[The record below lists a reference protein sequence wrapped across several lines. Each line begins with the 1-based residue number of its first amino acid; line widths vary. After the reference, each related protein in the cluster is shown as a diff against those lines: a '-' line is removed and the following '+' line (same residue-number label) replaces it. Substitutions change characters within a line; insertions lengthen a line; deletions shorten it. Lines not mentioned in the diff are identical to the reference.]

1 MRNCCGFVIVAA
13 VVFGF
18 GSALAEGGQPLRGI
32 ELDPRAP
39 ERVVACFG
47 DSGLNTVVVPFRRQG
62 DLEDKAFQESLARW
76 GALAKK
82 RGMRCLIAVR
92 LFGPSEYTG
101 CTGSFRRGKE
111 AIAGGSPC
119 VCPAE
124 VAYWAEFA
132 APRAQRVSELAA
144 ANGLSGVLFEFSPT
158 LSGHEY
164 NANFCFCGACWKRF
178 VQEECNGDE
187 DLLALDFR
195 KCVEWIR
202 TSGRG
207 SAYYACLARVP
218 QEQMRKAAQAALEAF
233 PEMEMGIYNYWD
245 AWFHHAISRGMSEA
259 GLRPHLAL
267 AEYEKQSVGAFRHL
281 LERRWEEAGLDANPT
296 SVLPADYYLPRDV
309 QNQIA
314 ALGSSG
320 HGFLLTATNSLW
332 NQVEDYFHIYPAH
345 GASESFAQAIK
356 RGLSGDCEGKP
367 VLFNEAQERQP
378 LPHLALIHGG
388 GATGTLSKLVVRMAE
403 AYQLP
408 CSRLNAKQLGEWV
421 HTLSAF
427 QVAVLL
433 PGVGAASPEAF
444 AEAAPHFKRYLDNG
458 GILLALSAA
467 DEKQLGWLAAC
478 DDRFALEG
486 DHQFGL
492 KQAWLDTETGIM
504 TDPITVGAL
513 NPMMMHFKRHAD
525 AYVPLAKDGQDCAYV
540 VMQHVGRGMLLAT
553 AGPTVSTELIANAWF
568 HFRRR
573 GESVNIGLIPGAAR
587 IHFGK
592 NALVLGAAEFA
603 ERANNVDVAVDV
615 VDASGKTETHVLE
628 DVSVAGDGIRVP
640 LDYVA
645 GAEGAGRVVVTLS
658 DPADGAL
665 IRRAFIDIIHDQRV
679 EALPDKNYYTDE
691 SEAQLRVTYF
701 DTALMNASA
710 QMAVDGSTLEFAS
723 SGTNPQFVSVP
734 LAGLSPG
741 EHELS
746 LSFEQEGAAPYVTT
760 ALLRVEKPYPN
771 PVKVLFHRS
780 CVLEVAGKPFFP
792 LGCYGIEADQAEEL
806 VALGVNTVVG
816 GDPGGDGKL
825 KVLTHDLRKWAFD
838 ESLTA
843 DKLRE
848 RLRGPDFANLLA
860 YYMYDEPALWNQTP
874 ELLMRGYI
882 AGRAK
887 DPYHPQMSVYIGSL
901 TYPLYPDYVPS
912 GDCQMMD
919 HYPLPYYEVEQL
931 GAFLSKLA
939 DVCRDRVTVWS
950 VPQCFDWR
958 EIGTAFG
965 PYDTATLHPRGE
977 EARNYVYQS
986 IVAGAGAITFWTYR
1000 FAAEDPPR
1008 GEKLKAALAEGSKIA
1023 HIVANGTVVPSPET
1037 KPFGARIRCR
1047 SFQVDNKT
1055 YVVAVNPTRR
1065 EVAVEFRAPY
1075 LDGKKLKRWLP
1086 EPADLAGC
1094 SDTFGP
1100 LESKVYLA
1108 EGT

>member
-1 MRNCCGFVIVAA
+1 MRNCFDYSIIAAIVLCLYCSLA
-13 VVFGF
+13 VG
-18 GSALAEGGQPLRGI
+18 AEPVRGI
-32 ELDPRAP
+32 ELDPQAP
-39 ERVVACFG
+39 EHVVACFA
-47 DSGLNTVVVPFRRQG
+47 DSGVNTIVVPFRRQG
-62 DLEDKAFQESLARW
+62 DLEDKTFQQNLARW
-76 GALAKK
+76 GELAKK
-82 RGMRCLIAVR
+82 QGMRCLIALR

-101 CTGSFRRGKE
+101 CTGSYRKGKE
-111 AIAGGSPC
+111 AVAGGSPC
-119 VCPAE
+119 VCPTE
-124 VAYWAEFA
+124 EAYWTEFA
-132 APRAQRVSELAA
+132 APRVRRVAELAA

-164 NANFCFCGACWKRF
+164 NSNFCYCSACWKRF
-178 VQEECNGDE
+178 VQEECDGNE

-195 KCVEWIR
+195 KCLDWMR
-202 TSGRG
+202 TSGRA
-207 SAYYACLARVP
+207 SAYFACLARVP
-218 QEQMRKAAQAALEAF
+218 QEEMRKAAQAALEAF
-233 PEMEMGIYNYWD
+233 PEMEMGIYSYWD
-245 AWFHHAISRGMSEA
+245 AWFHHAIGRGMSEA
-259 GLRPHLAL
+259 GARPHLAL
-267 AEYEKQSVGAFRHL
+267 TEYEKQSVGAFRHL
-281 LERRWEEAGLDANPT
+281 LERHWGEAGLDASPT
-296 SVLPADYYLPRDV
+296 SILPVDYYLPRDV

-314 ALGSSG
+314 ALGNSG

-332 NQVEDYFHIYPAH
+332 NQVQDYFHIYPAH
-345 GASESFAQAIK
+345 GSPESFARAIK
-356 RGLSGDCEGKP
+356 RGLSGECEGKP
-367 VLFNEAQERQP
+367 VVFNEPQGRQP

-388 GATGTLSKLVVRMAE
+388 GVADALSELVVRMAE

-408 CSRLNAKQLGEWV
+408 CSRLDATQLGEWV
-421 HTLSAF
+421 HILSAF
-427 QVAVLL
+427 KVVVLL
-433 PGVGAASPEAF
+433 PGVCAASPDDF
-444 AEAAPHFKRYLDNG
+444 AEAAPHFRRYLDNG
-458 GILLALSAA
+458 GVLLALNAA
-467 DEKQLGWLAAC
+467 DENQLGWLTAC

-486 DHQFGL
+486 ELKFGL
-492 KQAWLDTETGIM
+492 KQAWLDTETGVM
-504 TDPITVGAL
+504 TDPISIGAL
-513 NPMMMHFKRHAD
+513 DPMMMHFKSRAD
-525 AYVPLAKDGQDCAYV
+525 AYVPLAKDDQDCAYV

-568 HFRRR
+568 NFRRR
-573 GESVNIGLIPGAAR
+573 GESVNIGLIPGSER

-592 NALVLGAAEFA
+592 NALVIGVAEFA
-603 ERANNVDVAVDV
+603 ERASNVDVAVDV
-615 VDASGKTETHVLE
+615 VDASGRAETRVLE
-628 DVSVAGDGIRVP
+628 DVSVAGDGVRVP
-640 LDYVA
+640 LNYVA
-645 GAEGAGRVVVTLS
+645 DVEGAGRVVVTLS
-658 DPADGAL
+658 DPVDGAL
-665 IRRAFIDIIHDQRV
+665 IRRAFVDIIHDQRV

-691 SEAQLRVTYF
+691 SEAHVRVTYF

-710 QMAVDGSTLEFAS
+710 QMAIDGTALEFAQ

-734 LAGLSPG
+734 LAELSPG

-746 LSFEQEGAAPYVTT
+746 LSFELEGGAPYVTT
-760 ALLRVEKPYPN
+760 TVLRVEKPYPN
-771 PVKVLFHRS
+771 PVKVLFHRN

-792 LGCYGIEADQAEEL
+792 LGCYGIDPDQAEEL

-816 GDPGGDGKL
+816 GNPGGGGKL

-838 ESLTA
+838 DSLTA
-843 DKLRE
+843 DKLRDT
-848 RLRGPDFANLLA
+848 LQGPEFANLLA

-874 ELLMRGYI
+874 ELLMRNHI

-919 HYPLPYYEVEQL
+919 HYPLPYFEVEQL
-931 GAFLSKLA
+931 GDFLSKLA

-1000 FAAEDPPR
+1000 YAAQDPPR

-1023 HIVANGTVVPSPET
+1023 ALVANGTVVPSPET

-1047 SFQVDNKT
+1047 SFQVDDKT

-1065 EVAVEFRAPY
+1065 EVGVEFRAPY
-1075 LDGKKLKRWLP
+1075 LYGKKLKRWLP
-1086 EPADLAGC
+1086 DTTDLAGFT
-1094 SDTFGP
+1094 DTFGP
-1100 LESKVYLA
+1100 LDSKVYLV